1 MESPN
6 PDDGALQRGES
17 GSRPERAEP
26 PGGKIRWGR
35 ERGPGAPGDGFL
47 ARLGPVSQ
55 DLAEFHNQIS
65 LVDGHDG
72 AGEEFHHPRLPLET
86 ELETLTFTA
95 LDCETTGHFPDR
107 MVELGAVRYQLPGPG
122 GGPAPRLLLET
133 LVHTT
138 DHINPYA
145 RRVHGIT
152 RSMLTGAPSQRRVAM
167 TFRDFS
173 RGAILVEHSAD
184 SFDTRLVSKA
194 MDRPLPHHHLDTS
207 RMAGLLFQLRDT
219 IGLERLCERLG
230 VSHRQPHYALA
241 DAEATADCFCRL
253 VEIGRQELGWRTLGD
268 LVAVGMPPSPRPQI
282 RPGHKSGGAPVAV
295 GGAATRRRRHR
306 AGRRHRSQAAVT
318 PAPAAEN
325 GAT

>member
-1 MESPN
+1 MQSPS
-6 PDDGALQRGES
+6 Q
-17 GSRPERAEP
+17 ERAHLADSEP
-26 PGGKIRWGR
+26 GAPQVRPQQREKVRWGR

-47 ARLGPVSQ
+47 ARLGPASAE
-55 DLAEFHNQIS
+55 LARYHNALS

-72 AGEEFHHPRLPLET
+72 LGDEFHAPRPPLET
-86 ELETLTFTA
+86 ELENITFVA

-122 GGPAPRLLLET
+122 ATPRLLLET

-194 MDRPLPHHHLDTS
+194 MDRPLPHYHLDTS
-207 RMAGLLFQLRDT
+207 RMAGFLFQLRDT

-230 VSHRQPHYALA
+230 VIHRQPHFALA

-253 VEIGRQELGWRTLGD
+253 VELGRQEFGWRTLGD
-268 LVAVGMPPSPRPQI
+268 LVAVGMPPSPRAQVS
-282 RPGHKSGGAPVAV
+282 PGHKDGVAPAGGDNV
-295 GGAATRRRRHR
+295 RRRRHR
-306 AGRRHRSQAAVT
+306 AGRRHRSQVATGPRSAD
-318 PAPAAEN
+318 E
-325 GAT
+325 GA